1 MFVLQHAV
9 WAIRYRFIE
18 LFLTLLINLGS
29 VILTV
34 CYILQTAHVK
44 SISEDLP
51 EFIMCI
57 FVMNMLFLNIYI
69 RAKITIFEHATVFLI
84 KTKIILG
91 ATILIHIV
99 VYFFLFE
106 IKHLYATVVGLIFE
120 TSAYV
125 LETREH
131 VKVLQCEGPGNSP
144 SVLQNLQLRQVHP
157 LTVIHAEVH
166 TCEDNCPVCPC
177 PVCLENISQLITLN
191 CKHSLCFECAK
202 KIHSAIFDPS
212 ETSARTWSIKCP
224 CCRQLHINCTVQ
236 ACDADASEPEV

>member
-84 KTKIILG
+84 
-91 ATILIHIV
+91 
-99 VYFFLFE
+99 
-106 IKHLYATVVGLIFE
+106 IFE